1 MREINPGIYEGSGRL
16 PYEAASSRK
25 ARSKKRERRRKK
37 NMKKDQFIESMTSDL
52 EIKLGN
58 EPDIEK
64 ARRRN
69 KLIKEKI
76 LEVKQYYQEKFMQKL
91 EKLQRKEE

>member
-1 MREINPGIYEGSGRL
+1 
-16 PYEAASSRK
+16 
-25 ARSKKRERRRKK
+25 
-37 NMKKDQFIESMTSDL
+37 MKKDQFIESMTSDL